1 MSVAERIESKLAELS
16 PSHLL
21 IENESHRHSVP
32 ANSETHFRL
41 EIVSAQFE
49 GLRSVKRHQLVY
61 GLLQEELS
69 GPVHALA
76 IHAYAPQ
83 EWAEQA
89 PASPDCRGGN
99 KL

>member
-1 MSVAERIESKLAELS
+1 MSVRESIQRKLTELS
-16 PSHLL
+16 PSHLVV
-21 IENESHRHSVP
+21 ENESHRHSVP

-61 GLLQEELS
+61 GLLQEELN

-76 IHAYAPQ
+76 IHAYAPN
-83 EWAEQA
+83 EWAGQA
-89 PASPDCRGGN
+89 PDSPDCRGGN

>member
-1 MSVAERIESKLAELS
+1 MSVAERIQSKLAELS
-16 PSHLL
+16 PSHLVV
-21 IENESHRHSVP
+21 ENESHRHSVP

-41 EIVSAQFE
+41 EIVSAQFD

-61 GLLQEELS
+61 GLLQDELN

-83 EWAEQA
+83 EWSGQA
-89 PASPDCRGGN
+89 PESPDCRGGN
-99 KL
+99 GR

>member
-1 MSVAERIESKLAELS
+1 MSVAESIESKLAELS

-32 ANSETHFRL
+32 ENSETHFRL
-41 EIVSAQFE
+41 EIVSDRFE
-49 GLRSVKRHQLVY
+49 GVRSVKRHQLVY
-61 GLLQEELS
+61 ALLQDELN

-76 IHAYAPQ
+76 IHAFAPQ
-83 EWAEQA
+83 EWAGQA